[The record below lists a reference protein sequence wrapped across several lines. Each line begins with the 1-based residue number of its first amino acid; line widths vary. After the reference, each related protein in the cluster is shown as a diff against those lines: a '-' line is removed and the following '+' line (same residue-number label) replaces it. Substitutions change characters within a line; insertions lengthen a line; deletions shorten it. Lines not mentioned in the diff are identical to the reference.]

1 MDPLTMRLEEET
13 IEELSA
19 EYEERGFRN
28 RAVYIRHIIAE
39 RDEIFAEQGADTDT
53 AERLASHDEHLAGHD
68 DHLET
73 LAEQLANHDE
83 RLDALEEQARPFSW
97 TSRSSDSSP

>member
-13 IEELSA
+13 IEELSD

-28 RAVYIRHIIAE
+28 RAVYIRRIIE
-39 RDEIFAEQGADTDT
+39 QRDEIFAEDGAAIDA
-53 AERLASHDEHLAGHD
+53 AERLADHDKHLAGHD
-68 DHLET
+68 DQLET

-83 RLDALEEQARPFSW
+83 RLEALEEQARPFSW
-97 TSRSSDSSP
+97 ASRSSDSGP

>member
-1 MDPLTMRLEEET
+1 MDPLTLRLDEGT
-13 IEELSA
+13 IEELGD

-28 RAVYIRHIIAE
+28 RAVYIRRIIE
-39 RDEIFAEQGADTDT
+39 RRDEIFTEEGADIET
-53 AERLASHDEHLAGHD
+53 AGRLADHDKHLAGHD

-83 RLDALEEQARPFSW
+83 RLEALEEQARPFSW
-97 TSRSSDSSP
+97 ASRSSDSGP